1 MNRKFEVVI
10 GLEVHA
16 QLKTNTKIFCG
27 CSTQF
32 GSPPNTNTCPVCL
45 GHPGTLP
52 VLNEKV
58 VEFAV
63 RLGLATNCAVNSR
76 SEFARK
82 NYFYPDLPK
91 GYQISQFDKPICEH
105 GFIEANDADGNLKK
119 IRIKRIHME
128 EDAGKLIHDAG
139 DYTMFDANRCGVP
152 LLEIVTEPD
161 FSSSSEAVQY
171 LSKIKQIVQYL
182 DICDGNMEE
191 GSLRCDANVSLR
203 PVGSTSLG
211 VKTEIKNMNS
221 FRNVE
226 KAIEYEIK
234 RQTEILEEG
243 NEVIQETL
251 LWNADL
257 EEAAS
262 MRGKE
267 EAHDYRYFPEP
278 DLMPVSLTSDYIGNI
293 KNNLPELP
301 EKKLLRFV
309 SNYNL
314 PKYDAGALT
323 QTKSVADYFDA
334 LCLATREY
342 KSASNWVMVEVMKIL
357 NERKIDVDKFSIPP
371 DRLGELI
378 NRISDGTI
386 SNKIAKDIFE
396 EMIDSELSAD
406 AIIEKKGLKQISN
419 EDEISG
425 VIENVLQQNAEQVG
439 QYKNGSEKIFG
450 YFVGQIM
457 KATKGKANPQVV
469 TKILKAKLN

>member
-1 MNRKFEVVI
+1 MNQKFEVVI

-16 QLKTNTKIFCG
+16 QLKTRTKIFCG

-32 GSPPNTNTCPVCL
+32 GNPPNTNTCPVCL
-45 GHPGTLP
+45 GHPGALP

-63 RLGLATNCAVNSR
+63 KLGLATNCVVNSL

-91 GYQISQFDKPICEH
+91 GYQISQFDNPICEH
-105 GFIEANDADGNLKK
+105 GFIEVNDAEGNLKK

-128 EDAGKLIHDAG
+128 EDAGKLIHDVG
-139 DYTMFDANRCGVP
+139 EYTMFDANRCGVP
-152 LLEIVTEPD
+152 LLEIVSEPD
-161 FSSSSEAVQY
+161 IHSSNEAIQY
-171 LSKIKQIVQYL
+171 LAKIKQIVQYL
-182 DICDGNMEE
+182 DICDANMEE

-203 PVGSTSLG
+203 NVGSTSLG

-243 NEVIQETL
+243 NEVVQETL
-251 LWNADL
+251 LWNAEL

-278 DLMPVSLTSDYIGNI
+278 DLMPVSLTNDYIDKI
-293 KNNLPELP
+293 KSGLPELP
-301 EKKLLRFV
+301 ENRLNRFISHYKLP
-309 SNYNL
+309 N
-314 PKYDAGALT
+314 YDAEVLT
-323 QTKSVADYFDA
+323 QTKSIADYFEA
-334 LCLATREY
+334 LCRETHEY

-357 NERKIDVDKFSIPP
+357 NDRKIGVERFSITP

-378 NRISDGTI
+378 NRIADGTI

-396 EMIDSELSAD
+396 EMIDSGLSAD
-406 AIIEKKGLKQISN
+406 ATIEKKGLKQIS
-419 EDEISG
+419 DETEIAG
-425 VIENVLQQNAEQVG
+425 IIENILRQNSAQVE
-439 QYKNGSEKIFG
+439 QYKNGSEKVFG

-457 KATKGKANPQVV
+457 KATEGKANPQVV